1 MAPRARGSF
10 LGALALGARVARA
23 SRIAR
28 AGAAS
33 SIQGKGGAWGEVV
46 LPAVPPAG
54 PGVDAVD
61 VIFVS
66 LAVAGSYEYVNGGR
80 VRWRADSGG
89 SWHTNSDRIRVI
101 GFRSRGGAVAGLR
114 TSQHAPHAKK
124 SVDARGVRF
133 DHGVKPVESP
143 AEKYSSLDT
152 LGVFFAV
159 FKGAMTFE
167 CTMIGRFRRNL
178 RIYGRKVV

>member
-1 MAPRARGSF
+1 M
-10 LGALALGARVARA
+10 
-23 SRIAR
+23 AR
-28 AGAAS
+28 AGAAG

-89 SWHTNSDRIRVI
+89 SWYTNSDRIRVI
-101 GFRSRGGAVAGLR
+101 GSRSRGEHLSVWEPVKML
-114 TSQHAPHAKK
+114 HMLKK
-124 SVDARGVRF
+124 S
-133 DHGVKPVESP
+133 
-143 AEKYSSLDT
+143 LT
-152 LGVFFAV
+152 LEACGS
-159 FKGAMTFE
+159 
-167 CTMIGRFRRNL
+167 TMA
-178 RIYGRKVV
+178 